1 MFFLL
6 RFLQRRRGAIAPQ
19 DSHVELNGNSARV
32 RFDHSIKQRDYIQ
45 WKYETLTPY
54 CTPLVVYK
62 VFDKRTQQYYEK
74 IRFNSKTLPIFNPF
88 RNEFYVGKKKIIP
101 SNISDYL
108 NSALALAI
116 WYCDDG
122 EKKTDC
128 KAYRLHTNSFSFCEV
143 ELLQGA
149 LQKNFALKSAIH
161 KQGKS
166 FLLYIRAKDSMA
178 ERFCDI
184 VKPIV
189 APKIPSMLYKF
200 Y

>member
-1 MFFLL
+1 MLTNLQNQMFY
-6 RFLQRRRGAIAPQ
+6 GAILG
-19 DSHVELNGNSARV
+19 DSHVELNGNSTRV
-32 RFDHSIKQRDYIQ
+32 RFDHSIKQRDYIE
-45 WKYETLTPY
+45 WKYQILTPY
-54 CTPLVVYK
+54 CTSLRFYK
-62 VFDKRTQQYYEK
+62 VFYKRTQQYYEK
-74 IRFNSKTLPIFNPF
+74 VQLNSKTLPIFNPF
-88 RNEFYVGKKKIIP
+88 RNHFYVRKKKRIP

-122 EKKTDC
+122 GKKKDC
-128 KAYRLHTNSFSFCEV
+128 KAYRLHTNCFSFYEV

-149 LQKNFALKSAIH
+149 LKKNFALESAIH
-161 KQGKS
+161 KQGNEII
-166 FLLYIRAKDSMA
+166 YIGAKNSMA

-189 APKIPSMLYKF
+189 ASKIPSMLYKF

>member
-1 MFFLL
+1 MLTN
-6 RFLQRRRGAIAPQ
+6 LQNQMLYGAILG

-32 RFDHSIKQRDYIQ
+32 RFDHSIKQRDYIE
-45 WKYETLTPY
+45 WKYKILTPY
-54 CTPLVVYK
+54 CTTLRLYT

-74 IRFNSKTLPIFNPF
+74 IRFNSKTLPIFNTF
-88 RNEFYVGKKKIIP
+88 RNHFYVGQKKRIP

-122 EKKTDC
+122 GKKKDC
-128 KAYRLHTNSFSFCEV
+128 KAYRLHTNCFSFYDV

-149 LQKNFALKSAIH
+149 LKNNFALNSSIH
-161 KQGKS
+161 KQGKG
-166 FLLYIRAKDSMA
+166 FLIYIGAKDSMA

-189 APKIPSMLYKF
+189 ASKIPSMLYKF